1 MFPYLIRL
9 GATWN
14 QNVNDNDQSK
24 DLNFQE
30 QNQNFFKKHLC
41 HSGAELRKFVI
52 GQLLVDHLGD
62 DPDDLP
68 VYSCLLK
75 RDSEEDTVKDKM
87 FILPGREDS
96 GQGMFVG
103 HDPLCSHRCPASY
116 MS

>member
-1 MFPYLIRL
+1 MLPYLIRL

-14 QNVNDNDQSK
+14 QNDNDNDQSK
-24 DLNFQE
+24 DFNFQE

-62 DPDDLP
+62 NPDDLP

-75 RDSEEDTVKDKM
+75 RDSEEDRVKDEK
-87 FILPGREDS
+87 FYLAWPGGLRAGNVCWARPS
-96 GQGMFVG
+96 VFT
-103 HDPLCSHRCPASY
+103 
-116 MS
+116 